1 MATATKRSTRGA
13 STGTARLTLRGVGHT
28 FGDGER
34 RVEALTPTDLDL
46 APGEL
51 LCLVGPSGCGKTTL
65 LRILAGFLTPSTG
78 TLTIG
83 DEPVTG
89 PGPDRGVVF
98 QQPNLYPWLS
108 VRSNVAFG
116 PRMHK
121 VRRAERNAAADGW
134 LDLVGLADFADSK
147 TYELSGGMQQRC
159 QIARV
164 LANDPA
170 IMLMDEPFGALD
182 AVTRAR
188 LQLELRRIWAET
200 GRTIVFITHS
210 VDEAVFLGTRLLV
223 MSPRPGRVVLD
234 ETTPFSPDEVR
245 DAALRSDPRFIETR
259 DRLAAAIEADD
270 LTERVGEPGAV
281 PGVGGG

>member
-1 MATATKRSTRGA
+1 MTIAPSRSGRGA
-13 STGTARLTLRGVGHT
+13 PAGTSRLALRGVGHT
-28 FGDGER
+28 FGEGDR
-34 RVEALTPTDLDL
+34 RVEALAPTDLDL
-46 APGEL
+46 EPGEL

-65 LRILAGFLTPSTG
+65 LRLLAGFLTPTVGS
-78 TLTIG
+78 LTIG
-83 DEPVTG
+83 DQPVTG

-116 PRMHK
+116 PRLRR
-121 VRRAERNAAADGW
+121 VPRAQRRADADRW
-134 LDLVGLADFADSK
+134 LTLVGLADFADHK

-188 LQLELRRIWAET
+188 LQLELRRIWSET
-200 GRTIVFITHS
+200 RRTIVFITHS
-210 VDEAVFLGTRLLV
+210 VDEAAFLGTRLVV

-234 ETTPFSPDEVR
+234 ERSPFAPDEVR
-245 DAALRSDPRFIETR
+245 DQHLRSDPRFIEIR
-259 DRLAAAIEADD
+259 DRLAAAIEDD
-270 LTERVGEPGAV
+270 GRPAA
-281 PGVGGG
+281 